1 MDGRGYQIHKNKR
14 KQPWGK
20 KILQMKEEILEIMF
34 STRQNKMNITM
45 DTSENYT
52 RNQAK
57 CYPPRTQNLEIKTEN
72 IKKYQE

>member
-1 MDGRGYQIHKNKR
+1 
-14 KQPWGK
+14 
-20 KILQMKEEILEIMF
+20 MKEEILEIMF
-34 STRQNKMNITM
+34 PTRQNKMNITM

-57 CYPPRTQNLEIKTEN
+57 CYPPRTQNLGIKIEN

>member
-1 MDGRGYQIHKNKR
+1 
-14 KQPWGK
+14 
-20 KILQMKEEILEIMF
+20 MKEEILEIMF

-72 IKKYQE
+72 LKKYQE

>member
-1 MDGRGYQIHKNKR
+1 
-14 KQPWGK
+14 
-20 KILQMKEEILEIMF
+20 MKEEILEIMF
-34 STRQNKMNITM
+34 PTRQNKITM

-57 CYPPRTQNLEIKTEN
+57 CYPPRTQNLGIKTEN

>member
-1 MDGRGYQIHKNKR
+1 
-14 KQPWGK
+14 
-20 KILQMKEEILEIMF
+20 MKEEILEIMF

-72 IKKYQE
+72 IKKYQEQSQGLNIWRRKILGDTEDGEH

>member
-1 MDGRGYQIHKNKR
+1 MGEAVTFIKIKKTAMRE
-14 KQPWGK
+14 

-34 STRQNKMNITM
+34 PTRQNKMNITM

-52 RNQAK
+52 GNQAK
-57 CYPPRTQNLEIKTEN
+57 CYPPRTQNLGIKTEN